1 MKERIKS
8 KTLWSLSVQR
18 EGLPAPA
25 RQLHP
30 DSGGRQATPA
40 LGRQWR
46 RGRLAGWTHRDPR
59 AMEVSQHAPG
69 GAEEKAGFPVER
81 KFGSEVPFRSRVAS
95 SHCLTA
101 TALSARSLSNTSVFS
116 SILLKTLSYLAW
128 TGKVSQFSA
137 LRLSGKFPNKVSETL
152 IRLSKW
158 LILINGQCCA
168 LQRVTTLE
176 SQAETQEADS
186 IP

>member
-30 DSGGRQATPA
+30 DGGGRQAALA

-81 KFGSEVPFRSRVAS
+81 KFGSEVPFRNRVAS

-101 TALSARSLSNTSVFS
+101 TARSARSLSNTSVFS
-116 SILLKTLSYLAW
+116 CFIEDSVLSCMNW
-128 TGKVSQFSA
+128 KSFPIFSTSSF
-137 LRLSGKFPNKVSETL
+137 RKIPQQ
-152 IRLSKW
+152 SKW
-158 LILINGQCCA
+158 NSNRAVQVIN
-168 LQRVTTLE
+168 
-176 SQAETQEADS
+176 SD
-186 IP
+186 